1 MIFKKT
7 PVLLANGTFPKHKF
21 PLNILKK
28 SNNIIC
34 LDGAVN
40 MLVEKKITPSLIL
53 GDLDSILSKYRKKF
67 SDIIIEMPDQKEND
81 LRKALKWLDEK
92 KCPSVFILGATGL
105 REDHAIANIFS
116 ILETDFK
123 IKIKII
129 TDYGIFQIIREK
141 EKVNSFKGQ
150 PVSLFTSNKQ
160 TKITTSRLKYNLN
173 KSELKHL
180 YSGSLNESLSSNFII
195 KTEKGPV
202 LLYLAHS
209 K

>member
-1 MIFKKT
+1 MTFKKT
-7 PVLLANGTFPKHKF
+7 PVLLANSTFPKHKI
-21 PLNILKK
+21 PLKILK
-28 SNNIIC
+28 NTDDIIC

-40 MLVEKKITPSLIL
+40 RLVEKNMTPSFIL
-53 GDLDSILSKYRKKF
+53 GDLDSILPEHRKKF
-67 SDIIIEMPDQKEND
+67 SNIIIEMLDQEEND

-105 REDHAIANIFS
+105 RDDHTIGNIFS

-123 IKIKII
+123 IKVKIV

-141 EKVNSFKGQ
+141 EKVKSFKGQ

-173 KSELKHL
+173 KSKLKHL

-195 KTEKGPV
+195 ETEKGPV
-202 LLYLAHS
+202 LLYLAHL